1 MSKAISDFN
10 SFESMDEAQAYI
22 AKNFEWAI
30 DNDAV
35 SDFIQLLQRRYL

>member
-1 MSKAISDFN
+1 MNKAISDFN
-10 SFESMDEAQAYI
+10 SFETMDEAQAYL
-22 AKNFEWAI
+22 AKNFEWPL